1 MCRFNHYTTNIIC
14 KILLYMFGI
23 FLNTKQY
30 GLFVKK
36 KKKKKANVR
45 KASPLGC
52 RGTFVKG
59 IASSD
64 NDI

>member
-1 MCRFNHYTTNIIC
+1 
-14 KILLYMFGI
+14 MFGI

-36 KKKKKANVR
+36 KKKQKKANVR
-45 KASPLGC
+45 KAFPLGC